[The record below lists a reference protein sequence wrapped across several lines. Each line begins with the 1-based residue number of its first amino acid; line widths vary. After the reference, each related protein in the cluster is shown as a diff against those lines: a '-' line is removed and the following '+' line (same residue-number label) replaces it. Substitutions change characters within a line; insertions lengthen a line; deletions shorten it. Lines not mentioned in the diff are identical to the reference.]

1 MAKISLT
8 LIQTFYHVAR
18 RGSFSA
24 AARELNLSYQSAAN
38 HVRRL
43 EQILKDKL
51 IDSEQGAKQ
60 VALTPRGR
68 SLYNLLDPE
77 LDIMLE
83 RLTLLLENQR
93 STLRVGM
100 PQAIFFFLFPRI
112 LAEFR
117 DRHPDTEMS
126 VFERDTVLAEMVKNG
141 SLDVCLSER
150 YFGDPVVPQRLLGTY
165 RLSLVYP
172 RSWGPP
178 PAVDEVPDWA
188 RGRPFVTFEPGQT
201 LRNHAMDFLGR
212 GGAPAHPTISTSGSS
227 SVKRCVEE
235 GLGFAVIPTWCVGP
249 DDTEVVS
256 VKLTNLPEVRVYF
269 GCAGYLRNNPA
280 VQDLFEICRGRLV
293 GEVLE
298 EAVGED
304 VATASGLGA
313 PAGAASYKK

>member
-60 VALTPRGR
+60 VTLTPRGR

-178 PAVDEVPDWA
+178 PALDEVPDWA

-212 GGAPAHPTISTSGSS
+212 GGAPAHPT
-227 SVKRCVEE
+227 
-235 GLGFAVIPTWCVGP
+235 
-249 DDTEVVS
+249 
-256 VKLTNLPEVRVYF
+256 
-269 GCAGYLRNNPA
+269 
-280 VQDLFEICRGRLV
+280 
-293 GEVLE
+293 
-298 EAVGED
+298 
-304 VATASGLGA
+304 
-313 PAGAASYKK
+313 

>member
-60 VALTPRGR
+60 VTLTPRGR
-68 SLYNLLDPE
+68 SLYTLLDPE

-117 DRHPDTEMS
+117 ERHPDTEMS

-172 RSWGPP
+172 RAWGSP
-178 PAVDEVPDWA
+178 PAVDEVPEWA

-212 GGAPAHPTISTSGSS
+212 GGAPTQPTISTSGSS

-235 GLGFAVIPTWCVGP
+235 GLGFSIIPSWCVGP
-249 DDTEVVS
+249 DDRTIACAP
-256 VKLTNLPEVRVYF
+256 LNGLPEVRVYF
-269 GCAGYLRNNPA
+269 GNAGFLQKHPNV
-280 VQDLFEICRGRLV
+280 VQLYEDCQRELV
-293 GEVLE
+293 GTVLE
-298 EAVGED
+298 PPRSED
-304 VATASGLGA
+304 AIL
-313 PAGAASYKK
+313 